1 MLFQP
6 LGTDRNHKQFD
17 GKENAMISQTRKRY
31 PLVIFFILACVIS
44 WAIMV
49 PAFIISEQRGYLL
62 PGSTTFGALTRT
74 GFQDQSHILL
84 AIFGSFSSYGPL
96 IAAVIMAGLE
106 GTLRDWWTRV
116 TYWRVGARGYLDL
129 LLLILLIFLPFLA
142 VGLMLGPIPSRG
154 LLNAPLV
161 FFLPYLLYELLT
173 SGMEEPGWRGYALP
187 RLQERYS
194 AKKSALI
201 VGLVWGLWHWPAF
214 IPLYFKILNQP
225 GSSAPAAV
233 IQAAIQALAYIFTT
247 ILAASFIQT
256 WLFNRTKSAFPNLL
270 LHGGSNAIGGYLLAI
285 LPSPAMGMVYAII
298 RWIIAIILMV
308 FFWVKTPH
316 ENAKGELK

>member
-1 MLFQP
+1 M
-6 LGTDRNHKQFD
+6 T
-17 GKENAMISQTRKRY
+17 SQIRKRY

-44 WAIMV
+44 WAFMV
-49 PAFIISEQRGYLL
+49 PAFIIAEQRGSLL
-62 PGSTTFGALTRT
+62 PSSTTFGELTRT
-74 GFQDQSHILL
+74 GFQDRAHILL

-96 IAAVIMAGLE
+96 IAAIIMASLE
-106 GTLRDWWTRV
+106 GTLRDWWIRV
-116 TYWRVGARGYLDL
+116 TNWRVGKGGYRDL
-129 LLLILLIFLPFLA
+129 LLLFLVIFLPFLIT
-142 VGLMLGPIPSRG
+142 GLLLGSIPSKG
-154 LLNAPLV
+154 VLIAPFA
-161 FFLPYLLYELLT
+161 FFLPYVLYELLT

-194 AKKSALI
+194 AKKSALV

-214 IPLYFKILNQP
+214 IPLYFNILKQP
-225 GSSAPAAV
+225 GSSVAAAG

-256 WLFNRTKSAFPNLL
+256 WLFNRTKSALPNLL

-285 LPSPAMGMVYAII
+285 MPNPSMGMVYAII
-298 RWIIAIILMV
+298 RWIVAIVFMV
-308 FFWVKTPH
+308 FFWVKAPH